1 MGLLNI
7 FSSNIAYPQLWQDSE
22 AISTGEAA
30 LVLKGAVKKINQKK
44 KPEPVLK
51 KEKPI
56 RGRKIKMQQ
65 GLNDRSF
72 VLLLRK
78 LLVALK
84 D

>member
-1 MGLLNI
+1 MEKLRAFNQVVPDFGALLKITLLGWGLKW
-7 FSSNIAYPQLWQDSE
+7 SW
-22 AISTGEAA
+22 
-30 LVLKGAVKKINQKK
+30 VVKKINQKK
-44 KPEPVLK
+44 KLEPVLK